1 MRVRPEWLLALFLAA
16 PAVAAGQEKPDQK
29 PEQRVVEPV
38 VVTATKVETPSEQI
52 GASIS
57 VVNGDD
63 FQTYRY
69 PSVDEALRNVPGVE
83 IRRSGSYGKTSSI
96 TIRGANAN
104 QVQVL
109 VDGVRV
115 KSPTLGQVDLSD
127 LSPDLIERIE
137 IIRGGQ
143 STLYGADAVGGVV
156 NIITRK
162 GSGDPIQA
170 TVQQE
175 VGNYDTLASRATVS
189 GAYKI
194 LNYALSASHF
204 ESNGQFKNDNTDSNA
219 LSARVGATLPLDTS
233 LDFIFRYNKNDVG
246 VPVKGVFPG
255 PQPIVP
261 IINPNARQQSETT
274 IYSLQGKT
282 RPVEWWQTQGRLSR
296 YENSQGFQDPAD
308 PGVDFDFQAFSQVNV
323 ARKEAEWVNSF
334 FLGKWSTSS
343 VGLEYRREEGENRGV
358 FRAATETNSVFF
370 EQQLRFFDR
379 LFITG
384 GFRVEDNRVFGTT
397 TTERGSVAF
406 VIKETGT
413 RLHGSAGTGFRAPT
427 FNDLFFPDFGNP
439 NLQPEKSLSYDA
451 GVDQKLWKDR
461 VRLGLTYFQNDFR
474 SLITCC
480 VALPTA
486 PFGGPV
492 NVGRARSAGIE
503 FVSEVDLR
511 PNLVANLNYTYT
523 DSENLATDRPLPR
536 EPRHRWNIG
545 VTWEPIARLS
555 LFTQVYVQSE
565 QFETFGEVYN
575 SGYTRVD
582 IGGTWRMLERLGW
595 LKKLE
600 MTARIS
606 NLLNE
611 GYSEVR
617 GFPALGINA
626 LVGLRASF

>member
-1 MRVRPEWLLALFLAA
+1 MREQLVWILALSLAA
-16 PAVAAGQEKPDQK
+16 PAVAAAQEQK
-29 PEQRVVEPV
+29 SVDPV
-38 VVTATKVETPSEQI
+38 VITATKVATPSEQI

-63 FQTYRY
+63 FQTYHY
-69 PSVDEALRNVPGVE
+69 PTVDEALRNVPGVE
-83 IRRSGSYGKTSSI
+83 IRRSGSYGKTSSV

-137 IIRGGQ
+137 IIRGAQ
-143 STLYGADAVGGVV
+143 STLYGADAIGGVV

-162 GSGDPIQA
+162 GTGGPFQA
-170 TVQQE
+170 SLQQE
-175 VGNYDTLASRATVS
+175 VGNYDTLASRATVT
-189 GAYKI
+189 GAWKI

-204 ESNGQFKNDNTDSNA
+204 ESNGQFPNDGTNVNA
-219 LSARVGATLPLDTS
+219 LSARVGATLPLDS
-233 LDFIFRYNKNDVG
+233 SIDFIFRYNKNDIG
-246 VPVKGVFPG
+246 VPVKPVFPG

-261 IINPNARQQSETT
+261 IINPNAKQQSETT

-282 RPVEWWQTQGRLSR
+282 RPVEWWQTQGRISR

-308 PGVDFDFQAFSQVNV
+308 PGFRSTSPCS
-323 ARKEAEWVNSF
+323 RRWTWCGRRRSGINSF
-334 FLGKWSTSS
+334 FIGKWSTST
-343 VGLEYRREEGENRGV
+343 VGLEYRREEGENKGV
-358 FRAATETNSVFF
+358 FRTATETNSVFF

-384 GFRVEDNRVFGTT
+384 GFRVEDNSVFGTT

-439 NLQPEKSLSYDA
+439 NLQPEKSLWYDF

-461 VRLGLTYFQNDFR
+461 IRLGLTYFQNNYTN
-474 SLITCC
+474 LITCC
-480 VALPTA
+480 VSIPTA

-492 NVGRARSAGIE
+492 NVGRARAPAS
-503 FVSEVDLR
+503 SS
-511 PNLVANLNYTYT
+511 P
-523 DSENLATDRPLPR
+523 PR
-536 EPRHRWNIG
+536 RTCCP
-545 VTWEPIARLS
+545 TW
-555 LFTQVYVQSE
+555 
-565 QFETFGEVYN
+565 
-575 SGYTRVD
+575 
-582 IGGTWRMLERLGW
+582 W
-595 LKKLE
+595 
-600 MTARIS
+600 
-606 NLLNE
+606 
-611 GYSEVR
+611 
-617 GFPALGINA
+617 
-626 LVGLRASF
+626 RASTTPTPTPRTSPPTGRCPGSHGTAGTSASPGSRSRGCRCSPRSTW

>member
-1 MRVRPEWLLALFLAA
+1 MRTCPVWLLALCLSA
-16 PAVAAGQEKPDQK
+16 PVVAAGQEQK
-29 PEQRVVEPV
+29 SVEPV
-38 VVTATKVETPSEQI
+38 VVTATKVETPSEQL

-63 FQTYRY
+63 FQTLHY
-69 PSVDEALRNVPGVE
+69 PTVDEALRNVPGVE

-137 IIRGGQ
+137 IIRGAQ
-143 STLYGADAVGGVV
+143 STLYGADAIGGVV

-162 GSGDPIQA
+162 GAGGPLQA
-170 TVQQE
+170 SVQQE

-204 ESNGQFKNDNTDSNA
+204 ESNGQLQNDGNDVDA
-219 LSARVGATLPLDTS
+219 LSARVGATLPRSSS
-233 LDFIFRYNKNDVG
+233 LDFVFRYNKSASG

-261 IINPNARQQSETT
+261 IINPNARQQSETS
-274 IYSLQGKT
+274 IWSLEGKT
-282 RPVEWWQTQGRLSR
+282 HPVEWWETHARLSR
-296 YENSQGFQDPAD
+296 YENSSGFQDPAD
-308 PGVDFDFQAFSQVNV
+308 PGVDFDFTAFSQVDV
-323 ARKEAEWVNSF
+323 VRKEAEWVNSF
-334 FLGKWSTSS
+334 FVGKWSTSTL
-343 VGLEYRREEGENRGV
+343 GLEYRREEGENKGV
-358 FRAATETNSVFF
+358 FRAATETPSVFF

-384 GFRVEDNRVFGTT
+384 GFRVEDNSVFGTT

-406 VIKETGT
+406 LIKETGT
-413 RLHGSAGTGFRAPT
+413 RLRGSAGTGFRAPT

-439 NLQPEKSLSYDA
+439 DLQPEKSLSYDF
-451 GVDQKLWKDR
+451 GVDQRLWRNRIR
-461 VRLGLTYFQNDFR
+461 VGLTYFQNNFTN
-474 SLITCC
+474 LITCC
-480 VALPTA
+480 VPLPTA

-503 FVSEVDLR
+503 FTSEVDVL
-511 PNLVANLNYTYT
+511 PNLVAQLNYTYT

-536 EPRHRWNIG
+536 EPRHRWNVG
-545 VTWEPIARLS
+545 LTWEPVTRLS
-555 LFTQVYVQSE
+555 LFTQVHVVTE

-575 SGYTRVD
+575 GGYTRVD
-582 IGGTWRMLERLGW
+582 VGGTWRILDRTGW
-595 LKKLE
+595 LPKLE
-600 MTARIS
+600 LTARIQ

-611 GYSEVR
+611 RYAEVR